1 MFVFAIVGQHQLI
14 TKLFKII
21 PAVLASAA
29 GINHATDRD
38 DVALPEFLY
47 RIPDLD
53 DATDDFVSRH
63 AWIGRAAPFV
73 TNDMEIGMA
82 NPAEQNLNL
91 NIVGRRIP
99 ALE

>member
-1 MFVFAIVGQHQLI
+1 MLEVSA
-14 TKLFKII
+14 
-21 PAVLASAA
+21 AVLANSA

-47 RIPDLD
+47 RIPNLD

-73 TNDMEIGMA
+73 TSDMEIGMA
-82 NPAEQNLNL
+82 NPAKQNIELD
-91 NIVGRRIP
+91 IIWQRIS